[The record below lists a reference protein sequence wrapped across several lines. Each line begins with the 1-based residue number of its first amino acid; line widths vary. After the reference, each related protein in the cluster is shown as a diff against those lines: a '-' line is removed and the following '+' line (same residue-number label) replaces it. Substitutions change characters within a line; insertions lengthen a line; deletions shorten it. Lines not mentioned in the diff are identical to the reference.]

1 MLNLKSK
8 TALAFTAAALM
19 LPLAANAQGDAKR
32 ALAVKL
38 AALQLKNDGGALTEQ
53 LVQSAAMP
61 IIQNWSQRLDETVPP
76 ARQKDVRDKLDVEL
90 KKFVDSTRKTVEAQ
104 VSKSAEA
111 SLVPVYM
118 EKFSE
123 DELKTIVAYLES
135 PVSAKFMNVAG
146 EATNGWAK
154 KVVESTKSSV
164 EASAKSFDSAA
175 GKIVQSGG
183 GNGGGAK
190 K

>member
-38 AALQLKNDGGALTEQ
+38 AALQLKNDGPALSEQ

-90 KKFVDSTRKTVEAQ
+90 KKFVEGTRKTVDAQ
-104 VSKSAEA
+104 VNKSAEA
-111 SLVPVYM
+111 ALVPVYM

-123 DELKTIVAYLES
+123 EELKTIVAYLES
-135 PVSAKFMNVAG
+135 PVSAKFMTVAG
-146 EATNGWAK
+146 DATNGWAK
-154 KVVESTKSSV
+154 KVVDATKSTV
-164 EASAKSFDSAA
+164 ETSAKNFDSTS
-175 GKIVQSGG
+175 GKIVQGGG
-183 GNGGGAK
+183 GNGGGK